1 MVVNYV
7 GTERCDIVYYLL
19 RIGKGL
25 NVKTL
30 AVDNS
35 ITGDL
40 YHIFDKG
47 EQDHVSEYGSVTVA
61 RNKLVGLEE
70 AQEYDVVII
79 YEGLYPRYNN
89 YRNITIFA
97 PSENE
102 SEWEM
107 LQPFRDT
114 LFDSK
119 VYCILRNAV
128 TAKTSEKVLS
138 AAFQL
143 DFEEFMMDGLD
154 DGGYREYILLQINKD
169 AKLPRK
175 TGIAS
180 IVTALLPVIYKV
192 EAADAKYL
200 KKILYS

>member
-40 YHIFDKG
+40 YHIFDKS

-107 LQPFRDT
+107 LRPFRDT

-143 DFEEFMMDGLD
+143 DFEEFMMDGLTMAD
-154 DGGYREYILLQINKD
+154 TGSTFAPDQQD

-192 EAADAKYL
+192 DAADAKYL